1 MSKII
6 LIGGTPRAG
15 KTTLAQKVSKEL
27 SIPWISADVLGAI
40 ARTYVS
46 DDQIDSLFPVNRIRT
61 ETGGGN
67 DDLYNTYS
75 KEEIASSYLK
85 QGEAVERAVY
95 VFVQYAISEGWDY
108 VIEGYQ
114 ITPQIISKLVKEY
127 PEVKSVILVNTN
139 SNETLERSKM
149 SNVKSDWL
157 RDKTNSKETFEKVG
171 QMIDYYSIQLLEQCA
186 EYNVKTIDMTGD
198 FKSKFESLFKEFTE

>member
-1 MSKII
+1 MSKVI

-15 KTTLAQKVSKEL
+15 KTTLAQNISKEL

-46 DDQIDSLFPVNRIRT
+46 DDKIDSFFPVNKIRK

-75 KEEIASSYLK
+75 KEEIVSSYLK
-85 QGEAVERAVY
+85 QAETIEKAVS
-95 VFVQYAISEGWDY
+95 VFVEYTVSEGWDY

-114 ITPQIISKLVKEY
+114 ITPKIMSELVKAY
-127 PEVKSVILVNTN
+127 PEVNSVILIN
-139 SNETLERSKM
+139 SNPNETIERSKV
-149 SNVKSDWL
+149 SNVESDWL
-157 RDKTNSKETFEKVG
+157 RDKTNSEETFKKIG
-171 QMIDYYSIQLLEQCA
+171 QMINHCSLRLLEQCA
-186 EYNVKTIDMTGD
+186 EYDVKAIDMSEN
-198 FKSKFESLFKEFTE
+198 FESKFEDLFREFTK